1 MVDTPGR
8 TTSPLMEDLLQ
19 SGHHFS
25 FVQVMRLARI
35 ILDQNGTEGLPE
47 IPWQDRVQIRPELSL
62 AFPAADVA
70 RVERNGA
77 NLRVT
82 TTFLELYGP
91 ASPLPNFYTEDLLD
105 EASSDESVFRDFV
118 DIIHQRLYHLY
129 FQCWSKYRLFIR
141 VVEENNPLDR
151 ERLFC
156 LIGLGEKELRDTL
169 PDSWSLL
176 CYAGI
181 LTQFPRCGLGLKTI
195 LRDALKEKRIRITQN
210 VKRMVPI
217 PRDQRIR
224 MGVSGCSLG
233 VDTVLGSEIADLMGK
248 FRIEIGPL
256 TWDGF
261 NNFLPGTRQN
271 EKLTALVR
279 FYLTDPLEVE
289 LKLILA
295 AGEAKPIRLGDPKA
309 RLGLNTWCFAGKT
322 LGEVDAGFQVSAMPF
337 KQATSSAAEPSPA
350 PLESRR
356 SVVDY
361 YREERE
367 CLSDL
372 TAHFVRNHP
381 NLAPLVSGPMADP
394 GVERLLEGTAL
405 YNALLQRKLDDDVP
419 EFIHEVINP
428 LQPEHLRPIPATT
441 IVAFTPKAELK
452 NPLQISA
459 GAEVESVPVQGIN
472 CRFRTCI
479 DVTVHPLTL
488 LNTAFT
494 QPSGKAASIKMS
506 CALNGIGLSSWKA
519 QTLRFFLADDSP
531 AARDLYLLLLRY
543 LKRITI
549 TSPDNGT
556 TVELPPGNLKPV
568 GFAANEA
575 LLTREASLTPGH
587 QIAQEYFLFPDK
599 FLFLDLTGLD
609 KCRTLGNG
617 LRFEINF
624 ELADCPLV
632 VPRVNENSFVL
643 YATPVIN
650 LFNHKAKPLSV
661 NLNIQQQ
668 QVHTAGEHSAHFQ
681 IHSVD
686 KVEGLLKKK
695 SAKIKYEVQNP
706 LLQQSNDGHICHIT
720 QGRSAI
726 GDGFDTL
733 LSIPSHNNEN
743 QTDRIKLDI
752 DLTCTNGILPEQLGI
767 GGVCVAA
774 KAIPESVE
782 LRNIKSV
789 TATICQVIDQNR
801 QWRLFSGFS
810 LNSTSLA
817 SANNLRAMLS
827 LFINPNS
834 RHQSAVM
841 ANTRKIDSIVSI
853 DAKPADRLIGRT
865 IYRGYDVRLK
875 LRGDHFTGPGDLY
888 LFSAVLER
896 FLGGYVTQSCFVR
909 LVVEEIGRGYRFEW
923 SARMGDRFVL

>member
-1 MVDTPGR
+1 MADTPVR
-8 TTSPLMEDLLQ
+8 TTSPLMADLLQ
-19 SGHHFS
+19 SGHQFS

-35 ILDQNGTEGLPE
+35 FLDQNGIEGLPE

-156 LIGLGEKELRDTL
+156 LIGLGEKELRGTL

-176 CYAGI
+176 RYAGI
-181 LTQFPRCGLGLKTI
+181 LTQFPRSALGLATI
-195 LRDALKEKRIRITQN
+195 LRDALHEQRIKITQN
-210 VKRMVPI
+210 MKRMVPI
-217 PRDQRIR
+217 PQDQRIR
-224 MGVSGCSLG
+224 MGVSGCRLG
-233 VDTVLGSEIADLMGK
+233 VDTVLGSEIADRMGK
-248 FRIEIGPL
+248 FRIEIGLL

-261 NNFLPGTRQN
+261 NNFLPGTRHN
-271 EKLTALVR
+271 EKLTALLR
-279 FYLTDPLEVE
+279 FYLADPLEVE

-295 AGEAKPIRLGDPKA
+295 EGEAKPIRLGDPKA

-322 LGEVDAGFQVSAMPF
+322 LAVVGAGFQVSATPF
-337 KQATSSAAEPSPA
+337 KQATSSASESSPA
-350 PLESRR
+350 MLESRL

-361 YREERE
+361 YREERA
-367 CLSDL
+367 CLTDL
-372 TAHFVRNHP
+372 TAHFVRKHP

-394 GVERLLEGTAL
+394 GVERLLEGTAF
-405 YNALLQRKLDDDVP
+405 YNALLQRKLDDDIP

-428 LQPEHLRPIPATT
+428 LQPEHLQPIPAMT
-441 IVAFTPKAELK
+441 IVAFTPKAQLK

-459 GAEVESVPVQGIN
+459 GAEVESVAVQGIK
-472 CRFRTCI
+472 CRFRTCFE
-479 DVTVHPLTL
+479 VTVHPLTL
-488 LNTAFT
+488 LNSSFT
-494 QPSGKAASIKMS
+494 QPSGKAASIKLC
-506 CALNGIGLSSWKA
+506 CALNGIGLSSWKVES
-519 QTLRFFLADDSP
+519 LRFFLADDPP

-543 LKRITI
+543 LKRVTI

-556 TVELPPGNLKPV
+556 TVELSPGHLKSV
-568 GFAANEA
+568 GFADNEA
-575 LLTREASLTPGH
+575 LLSRETSFTPGH
-587 QIAQEYFLFPDK
+587 QIVQEYFLFPEK

-609 KCRTLGNG
+609 NCRTLSNG
-617 LRFEINF
+617 IRFEINF
-624 ELADCPLV
+624 ELADCPLIM
-632 VPRVNENSFVL
+632 PRVNEKSFVL
-643 YATPVIN
+643 FATPVIN
-650 LFNHKAKPLSV
+650 LFKHKAKPLSV
-661 NLNIQQQ
+661 NLKVQQQ
-668 QVHTAGEHSAHFQ
+668 RVHTAGEHSAHFQ

-695 SAKIKYEVQNP
+695 SEKIKYEAHNP
-706 LLQQSNDGHICHIT
+706 LLQHSKEGHICHIT

-743 QTDRIKLDI
+743 QTDRMKLDL

-767 GGVCVAA
+767 GGVCIAA

-782 LRNIKSV
+782 LRNITSV
-789 TATICQVIDQNR
+789 TATICQGIDQNR

-817 SANNLRAMLS
+817 SANNLRAMLR
-827 LFINPNS
+827 LFTNPNS
-834 RHQSAVM
+834 RQQASVM

-853 DAKPADRLIGRT
+853 EAKPADRLIGRT
-865 IYRGYDVRLK
+865 IYRGYDIRLK
-875 LRGDHFTGPGDLY
+875 LSGDHFAGPGDLY
-888 LFSAVLER
+888 LFSSVLER

-909 LVVEEIGRGYRFEW
+909 LVVEEIGKGYWFEW
-923 SARMGDRFVL
+923 PARMGDRSVL